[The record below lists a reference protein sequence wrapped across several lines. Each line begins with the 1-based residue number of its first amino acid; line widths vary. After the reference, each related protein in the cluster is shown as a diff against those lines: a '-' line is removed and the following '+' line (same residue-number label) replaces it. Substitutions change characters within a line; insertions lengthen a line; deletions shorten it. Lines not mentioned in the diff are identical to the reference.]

1 MHGLCQNKFL
11 SNING
16 LIVVKRSAG
25 RPESFFGE
33 LTIVTYGKIFLVWG
47 YGKQDRARFPHK
59 GEYFALICEYN

>member
-16 LIVVKRSAG
+16 LTVVKG
-25 RPESFFGE
+25 RKCPRKSFCGE
-33 LTIVTYGKIFLVWG
+33 LTIVTYGKIFLLWR
-47 YGKQDRARFPHK
+47 YGKGSQRRFPHK